1 MAAHPGTL
9 APPAAAVSSAT
20 SFMSVWE
27 YKVIT
32 SGKGGFATPV
42 LLESFLNQLGKDEW
56 EIIDFRAQPDNP
68 LAFTGLARRPTQRDW
83 TLEDA
88 AASAAR
94 VEAEKMRAEFEAKFK
109 GLASSAP
116 AAEEKAEDVAAEKA
130 DSDDGLRRLR
140 DTGSDQDP
148 DAPEEEGEPDEWDQL
163 AKEDQL
169 PTFFESIQPLMRRN
183 QRGSGLSVGVD
194 YAAKRWGLSEDD
206 VLGALKE
213 CGFSIPEDEDAKPSF
228 VEYDGDLFWVNVN
241 RRGEYWI
248 NTKEKPRR
256 VFRIVQGAKVE
267 GPPAAPAGG
276 EERPPSPESEAA
288 GGGSSPA
295 RETGEPAENGR
306 RAQREPQEPVS
317 DEKAGSAPLPEGSAL
332 LARIRPLMRRNR
344 GAPGWSGSVG
354 FLSRALKCRETDLV
368 AAFGA
373 LGLNLPATPGEPP
386 VQLEIEGQDWWLN
399 KDQRG
404 GIWINGK
411 GKKKRTETQP
421 AAPGTDAVPAGA
433 DSLAQAPAG
442 IPAAVHADASAVPP
456 LLSETPVLSAP
467 VGPSA
472 GHPILAA
479 ARPLLKHTKTGAFA
493 EETGQLAEALGKTR
507 GELLTD
513 LTAAGLHPPEKPRAR
528 PVFVEQAGELFW
540 LNKNA
545 KDELWLNAKAPK
557 YSAGEGNKHRR
568 GRRATASD
576 EPSAPV
582 QP

>member
-1 MAAHPGTL
+1 
-9 APPAAAVSSAT
+9 
-20 SFMSVWE
+20 
-27 YKVIT
+27 
-32 SGKGGFATPV
+32 
-42 LLESFLNQLGKDEW
+42 
-56 EIIDFRAQPDNP
+56 
-68 LAFTGLARRPTQRDW
+68 
-83 TLEDA
+83 
-88 AASAAR
+88 
-94 VEAEKMRAEFEAKFK
+94 
-109 GLASSAP
+109 
-116 AAEEKAEDVAAEKA
+116 
-130 DSDDGLRRLR
+130 
-140 DTGSDQDP
+140 
-148 DAPEEEGEPDEWDQL
+148 
-163 AKEDQL
+163 
-169 PTFFESIQPLMRRN
+169 
-183 QRGSGLSVGVD
+183 
-194 YAAKRWGLSEDD
+194 
-206 VLGALKE
+206 
-213 CGFSIPEDEDAKPSF
+213 
-228 VEYDGDLFWVNVN
+228 
-241 RRGEYWI
+241 
-248 NTKEKPRR
+248 
-256 VFRIVQGAKVE
+256 
-267 GPPAAPAGG
+267 
-276 EERPPSPESEAA
+276 
-288 GGGSSPA
+288 
-295 RETGEPAENGR
+295 
-306 RAQREPQEPVS
+306 
-317 DEKAGSAPLPEGSAL
+317 
-332 LARIRPLMRRNR
+332 MRRNR

-411 GKKKRTETQP
+411 GKKKGTETQP